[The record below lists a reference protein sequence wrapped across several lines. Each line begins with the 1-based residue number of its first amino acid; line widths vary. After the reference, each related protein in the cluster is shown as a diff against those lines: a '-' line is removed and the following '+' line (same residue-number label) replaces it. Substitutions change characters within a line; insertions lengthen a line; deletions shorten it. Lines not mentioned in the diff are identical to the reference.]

1 LGVGVAAGTDVTGPH
16 PDNAKRKRVVE
27 KINREVLRF
36 ILPTFAEEVL
46 S

>member
-16 PDNAKRKRVVE
+16 PDNIKRKRIVE
-27 KINREVLRF
+27 KINREIRRV